1 MAMTNA
7 NTPVWEAITTS
18 DTTPQNYMGLLCTT
32 AGSVVFKSESTG
44 ADLTLAMTAGQTIP
58 GRVVLVKTTGTTG
71 TYAGAK
77 SY

>member
-18 DTTPQNYMGLLCTT
+18 DTVSQNYYGILCLT
-32 AGSVVFKSESTG
+32 AGSVVFKSESG
-44 ADLTLAMTAGQTIP
+44 GSDLTVAMSAGQTLP
-58 GRVVLVKTTGTTG
+58 GRVVLVKSTGTSG

-77 SY
+77 AS